1 MNSNAYPGF
10 VIVQSNTVY
19 IDITYM
25 HIHLIICASICV
37 EKWKRDGNSWQQSQQ
52 AWGLSRC
59 ILWPP
64 NFNWRKL
71 ANPCKSDCA
80 VERLFSASSCHTCQ
94 SRVGQVCKQLDTI
107 ATSFCR
113 KTLKLV
119 GRTMLLEAILW
130 VGRVGWVPAGSVEMK
145 SMPHFSVFTTDSL
158 HICWHQGHV

>member
-1 MNSNAYPGF
+1 MLIQALLLFNPTQSIYIYRYYVYAYTF
-10 VIVQSNTVY
+10 H
-19 IDITYM
+19 YM
-25 HIHLIICASICV
+25 CFDTCG
-37 EKWKRDGNSWQQSQQ
+37 KRDGNSWQQSQQ

-113 KTLKLV
+113 KTSKLV

-145 SMPHFSVFTTDSL
+145 RMPHFSVFTTDSL